1 MHVERAAL
9 VIVDLQNDFCPGGAL
24 PVPGGHDIVPVVNEV
39 AARFQAAGRPV
50 VATQDWHPPDHVS
63 FQTRGGPWPVH
74 CVQGSPGAELH
85 PLLRREPI
93 THVVRKAYRRDE
105 EAYSGF
111 QGTGLAELL
120 RALGVEEVYVC
131 GLAMDVCVNFT
142 ALDASR
148 AGFRTA
154 ILEDATRPVFPEQV
168 EEKRRAWEE
177 AGIRVLRAAELV
189 GVPTGR

>member
-1 MHVERAAL
+1 
-9 VIVDLQNDFCPGGAL
+9 
-24 PVPGGHDIVPVVNEV
+24 
-39 AARFQAAGRPV
+39 
-50 VATQDWHPPDHVS
+50 
-63 FQTRGGPWPVH
+63 
-74 CVQGSPGAELH
+74 VQGTPGADLH

-168 EEKRRAWEE
+168 EEKRRTWEE
-177 AGIRVLRAAELV
+177 ARIRILRTAELLD
-189 GVPTGR
+189 VPLKS

>member
-1 MHVERAAL
+1 MERGAL
-9 VIVDLQNDFCPGGAL
+9 IIVDLQNDFCPGGAL
-24 PVPGGHDIVPVVNEV
+24 PVPGGHDIVSVVN
-39 AARFQAAGRPV
+39 ALSLRFQEAGRPV
-50 VATQDWHPPDHVS
+50 IATQDWHPADHVS

-74 CVQGSPGAELH
+74 CVQGTPGADLH

-93 THVVRKAYRRDE
+93 THLVRKAYRRDE

-142 ALDASR
+142 ALDAAR
-148 AGFRTA
+148 AGFRTT
-154 ILEDATRPVFPEQV
+154 ILEDATRPVFPEQL
-168 EEKRRAWEE
+168 EEKRRAWQE
-177 AGIRVLRAAELV
+177 AGVVVRRAQDLLGAPV
-189 GVPTGR
+189 GG

>member
-1 MHVERAAL
+1 MERGAL
-9 VIVDLQNDFCPGGAL
+9 IIVDLQNDFCPGGAL
-24 PVPGGHDIVPVVNEV
+24 PVPGGHDIVPVVN
-39 AARFQAAGRPV
+39 ALSLHFQEAGCPV
-50 VATQDWHPPDHVS
+50 IATQDWHPADHIS

-74 CVQGSPGAELH
+74 CVQGTPGADLH

-142 ALDASR
+142 ALDAAR
-148 AGFRTA
+148 AGFRT
-154 ILEDATRPVFPEQV
+154 ILLEDATRPVFPEQLP
-168 EEKRRAWEE
+168 EKRRAWQE
-177 AGIRVLRAAELV
+177 AGVAVRQAQDLLGVSV
-189 GVPTGR
+189 GG